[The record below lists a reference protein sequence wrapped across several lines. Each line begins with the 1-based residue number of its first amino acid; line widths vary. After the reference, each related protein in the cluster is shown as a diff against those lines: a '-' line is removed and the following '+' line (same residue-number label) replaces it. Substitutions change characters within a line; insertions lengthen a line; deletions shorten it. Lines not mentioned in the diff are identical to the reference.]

1 MPDDVTDKP
10 VLAIK
15 KLGGLLLL
23 IFGIVVALLAYG
35 NGSTGLS
42 IVGILMAAVGIIM
55 LVLKIVRRN
64 QDAQF

>member
-23 IFGIVVALLAYG
+23 IFGIVVALLAYS

-42 IVGILMAAVGIIM
+42 IVGILMAAVGVVM
-55 LVLKIVRRN
+55 LVLKVIRRN
-64 QDAQF
+64 QDSQF

>member
-23 IFGIVVALLAYG
+23 IFGIVVALLAYS

-42 IVGILMAAVGIIM
+42 IVGILMAAVGVVM
-55 LVLKIVRRN
+55 LVLKVVRRN
-64 QDAQF
+64 QDSQF

>member
-1 MPDDVTDKP
+1 MPDYETEKP

-23 IFGIVVALLAYG
+23 IFGVVVALLAYS

-42 IVGILMAAVGIIM
+42 IIGILMAAVGIVLM
-55 LVLKIVRRN
+55 VLKIVRRN
-64 QDAQF
+64 QDSQF